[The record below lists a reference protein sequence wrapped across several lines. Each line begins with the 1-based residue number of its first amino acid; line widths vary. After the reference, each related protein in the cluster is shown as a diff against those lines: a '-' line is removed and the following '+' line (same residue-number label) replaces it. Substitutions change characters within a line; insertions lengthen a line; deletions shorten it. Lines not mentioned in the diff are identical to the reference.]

1 MTARLRYA
9 LGVER
14 LSEVKHMPQPH
25 ADPFRGHPEDLVA
38 VTTSKRVD
46 GDASQTTGLDQRNN
60 PLALDSR

>member
-38 VTTSKRVD
+38 VTTLERVD
-46 GDASQTTGLDQRNN
+46 GDASQTTGLDE
-60 PLALDSR
+60 